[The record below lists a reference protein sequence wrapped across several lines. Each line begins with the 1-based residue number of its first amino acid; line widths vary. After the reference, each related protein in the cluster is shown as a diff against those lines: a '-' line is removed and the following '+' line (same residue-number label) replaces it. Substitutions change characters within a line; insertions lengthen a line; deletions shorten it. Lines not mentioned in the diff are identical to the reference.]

1 MIKTLNRIL
10 GIFSYFLGTAIIL
23 EALIKGVRGP
33 SPPQLYI
40 ALAIIIVG
48 PVEDLANC
56 LIEKL
61 KLGPHEKEHYKELVN
76 QLTSLAFLILLGLV
90 VRWV

>member
-1 MIKTLNRIL
+1 MIKTLNKIL
-10 GIFSYFLGTAIIL
+10 GILSYFLGAAVVL

-48 PVEDLANC
+48 PVEDLANY
-56 LIEKL
+56 LIGKSKL
-61 KLGPHEKEHYKELVN
+61 DSRAKELYKELVN

-90 VRWV
+90 VRRV